1 MTSIELRQKLINQ
14 IDRLSF
20 EKLLV
25 VEKLIESLE
34 SHLPETSKN
43 IDSAPESPASTNT
56 YLEDDPIIEMCSGVI
71 PNLSERA
78 EEILETAIKPPSG
91 WTWKE

>member
-25 VEKLIESLE
+25 VEKLIESR
-34 SHLPETSKN
+34 P
-43 IDSAPESPASTNT
+43 PAKIGTD
-56 YLEDDPIIEMCSGVI
+56 YV
-71 PNLSERA
+71 
-78 EEILETAIKPPSG
+78 K
-91 WTWKE
+91 

>member
-1 MTSIELRQKLINQ
+1 QKLINQ

-25 VEKLIESLE
+25 LEKLIQDLEINLPDTSNNINSVLE
-34 SHLPETSKN
+34 ST
-43 IDSAPESPASTNT
+43 ASTNISS
-56 YLEDDPIIEMCSGVI
+56 EDDPIIGMCSGVI

-78 EEILETAIKPPSG
+78 EEILEAGIKPRSG